1 MPTPGGAA
9 PSLLPPSKTPT
20 TTPSVPR
27 ALLPA
32 DALPVYAPVIVP
44 GSYALD
50 GIFVPGPPV
59 TAPSNGGSYFVP
71 YTGHAGGYQVP
82 FPSLTTPSSPPVYGL
97 PPSVPVYEAG
107 SSGHLF
113 GAPGSAPTAM
123 GPGFG
128 PVLGVPSSVPGPYG
142 SPLASRY
149 AGKTYFVPY
158 PEGVGGYMVPYPAG
172 YGSSNPS
179 RNLGGVSSPSMA
191 ASSPAWNPIFGN
203 GPTVVSPN
211 DKKDL
216 LVYYGLPI
224 TCKPGSA
231 SCTPGPYAYYAPGG
245 TQELTPGNEAQLL
258 GQSPAPASSLFGT
271 APGPAPGSAMA
282 LTPGAFMPT
291 AQGPA
296 AAAASPAASPA
307 ASTALCAC
315 NPKDTTPRSVKIEVL
330 STAYNSTATDTIK
343 FNAYLTF
350 THPTQSLNS
359 SQVRVFTR
367 QPTDSSG
374 TVTTPGTVTLLQ
386 PVSPFACLVAAAI
399 TLLHCD

>member
-1 MPTPGGAA
+1 MA
-9 PSLLPPSKTPT
+9 
-20 TTPSVPR
+20 
-27 ALLPA
+27 ALLPRHMLA
-32 DALPVYAPVIVP
+32 GPTLSHTLRASEATWYLTQQATVRSPLPVTWVVCQAPAWPPAALP
-44 GSYALD
+44 G
-50 GIFVPGPPV
+50 
-59 TAPSNGGSYFVP
+59 T
-71 YTGHAGGYQVP
+71 
-82 FPSLTTPSSPPVYGL
+82 PSL
-97 PPSVPVYEAG
+97 A
-107 SSGHLF
+107 
-113 GAPGSAPTAM
+113 
-123 GPGFG
+123 
-128 PVLGVPSSVPGPYG
+128 
-142 SPLASRY
+142 
-149 AGKTYFVPY
+149 
-158 PEGVGGYMVPYPAG
+158 
-172 YGSSNPS
+172 
-179 RNLGGVSSPSMA
+179 
-191 ASSPAWNPIFGN
+191 IF

-271 APGPAPGSAMA
+271 APGPAPGSTMA
-282 LTPGAFMPT
+282 LTPAGLLPS

-296 AAAASPAASPA
+296 AAFAPAASPA
-307 ASTALCAC
+307 ASSALCAC

>member
-1 MPTPGGAA
+1 
-9 PSLLPPSKTPT
+9 
-20 TTPSVPR
+20 
-27 ALLPA
+27 
-32 DALPVYAPVIVP
+32 
-44 GSYALD
+44 
-50 GIFVPGPPV
+50 V

-82 FPSLTTPSSPPVYGL
+82 FPSLTIPSSPPVYGL
-97 PPSVPVYEAG
+97 PPSVPVYGPG

-113 GAPGSAPTAM
+113 GAPGLAPGAM
-123 GPGFG
+123 GPALG
-128 PVLGVPSSVPGPYG
+128 PVLGVPSSAPGPYG
-142 SPLASRY
+142 SPLASPY

-172 YGSSNPS
+172 YGSSTPS

-191 ASSPAWNPIFGN
+191 PSSPAWNPIFGN

-211 DKKDL
+211 DNKDL
-216 LVYYGLPI
+216 LVYYGLPV

-271 APGPAPGSAMA
+271 APGPAPGSTMA
-282 LTPGAFMPT
+282 LTPAGLLPS

-296 AAAASPAASPA
+296 AAFAPAASPA
-307 ASTALCAC
+307 ASSALCAC

-367 QPTDSSG
+367 QPTDGSG
-374 TVTTPGTVTLLQ
+374 TVTTPGVVTLLQ
-386 PVSPFACLVAAAI
+386 PVSLFSSCCCSHHLV
-399 TLLHCD
+399 TV